1 MAKAKADAQCYLV
14 ESSDSEESIVTEAM
28 SEPEWTSLIPEDKK
42 KIVGA
47 KAKSMCKRK
56 FQGEPGPGSYNITI
70 KTNLK
75 SPHRSRMTK
84 IAPTSTVRP
93 STKSRSQPQT
103 TWWNYNHVK
112 NQEDDTPWWN
122 YNHVKNQDE
131 DDTPWWNYN
140 HVKNQDD
147 DKTWWNYNHGKNQ
160 DDDKTCWNY
169 NHGKNQ
175 DDKTW
180 WNDNHMKNQDDETW
194 WNDNHVKNQD
204 DDKPWWN
211 YNHGKNQD
219 DETWWN
225 DNHVKSQERLN
236 DEDVH
241 MEDVFS

>member
-28 SEPEWTSLIPEDKK
+28 SEPEWTSLIPEDK

-160 DDDKTCWNY
+160 DDDKTWWNY

-175 DDKTW
+175 DDETW
-180 WNDNHMKNQDDETW
+180 WNNNYHVKNQDDETW

-225 DNHVKSQERLN
+225 DNHVKSQEPLN
-236 DEDVH
+236 DDVH

>member
-75 SPHRSRMTK
+75 SPLRSRRTK

-122 YNHVKNQDE
+122 YNHVKNQD
-131 DDTPWWNYN
+131 
-140 HVKNQDD
+140 D
-147 DKTWWNYNHGKNQ
+147 DKT
-160 DDDKTCWNY
+160 
-169 NHGKNQ
+169 
-175 DDKTW
+175 
-180 WNDNHMKNQDDETW
+180 
-194 WNDNHVKNQD
+194 
-204 DDKPWWN
+204 WWN